1 MFILISTTNGHIEE
15 PMFFATHEQARNQ
28 IKEELAKVLEI
39 DVSKLD
45 EFKHDNCK
53 SNLTKDSAFYTNSNG
68 TINWQIFQFDYKNL
82 FTVAQINEAVK
93 VLRRCAFDKDARDT
107 VMEII
112 KVFTG
117 E

>member
-1 MFILISTTNGHIEE
+1 MFILISTANGHIEE
-15 PMFFATHEQARNQ
+15 PMFFATHEQAHNQ

-39 DVSKLD
+39 DASKLNKI
-45 EFKHDNCK
+45 KHDNCK

-82 FTVAQINEAVK
+82 FTVAQINNAVK
-93 VLRRCAFDKDARDT
+93 VLRRCAFDKNAHDT
-107 VMEII
+107 IMEII
-112 KVFTG
+112 KVFTS